1 MRPWARRVSSHP
13 QDLRGAARPHQGP
26 DQGQHRK
33 LGDRICRRRFLTL
46 RSARPLL
53 DIVSYGRGGP
63 KGSLHLSADQI
74 AAIDRTVRRV
84 PEVMVKVLPKDS
96 NNLRSVGRHLDYI
109 GRYGKLELET
119 DDGERVQGKDA
130 GQRLL
135 EDWDLDL
142 DEHRK
147 EMGLASVSG
156 RAPKL
161 VHKIMLSMPP
171 GTPAKGVL
179 EAARNFAREEFALK
193 HRYALVL
200 HTDEPHPHVHLVVK
214 AVSEQGVRLN
224 IGPAT
229 LREWRREFARHLRDQ
244 GIAANA
250 TERAVRGE
258 TRTHKTDGI
267 YRATLRGDSTHTRV
281 RLESVAAEL
290 LKDDLRVEPGKSTL
304 WRPAEKS
311 NAVGA
316 PPATSSSPKATP
328 NSLPAS
334 AASWKVWLRPE
345 RKGSSSHK
353 TSANARAWPNENGR
367 RRAARLSA

>member
-1 MRPWARRVSSHP
+1 MPKTLL
-13 QDLRGAARPHQGP
+13 DLS
-26 DQGQHRK
+26 
-33 LGDRICRRRFLTL
+33 
-46 RSARPLL
+46 SARPLL
-53 DIVSYGRGGP
+53 DLVSHGRGGP
-63 KGSLHLSADQI
+63 RGRLHFSADQI

-119 DDGERVQGKDA
+119 DGGERVQGKDA
-130 GQRLL
+130 GQQLL

-142 DEHRK
+142 DGDRK
-147 EMGLASVSG
+147 QMALASVSG

-171 GTPAKGVL
+171 GTRAKGVL

-193 HRYALVL
+193 HRFALVL
-200 HTDEPHPHVHLVVK
+200 HTDEPHPHAHLVVK

-250 TERAVRGE
+250 TERAARGE
-258 TRTHKTDGI
+258 TRTNKPDGI
-267 YRATLRGDSTHTRV
+267 YRATKRGESTYTRS
-281 RLESVAAEL
+281 RAEAVAAEL
-290 LKDDLRVEPGKSTL
+290 LKGNRHVEPGKSTL
-304 WRPAEKS
+304 LATRREVERGWRATIEILEADGHGDLATRIGLFVAQMPPPLTDAERI
-311 NAVGA
+311 AATLRGA
-316 PPATSSSPKATP
+316 PLEPVT
-328 NSLPAS
+328 
-334 AASWKVWLRPE
+334 
-345 RKGSSSHK
+345 
-353 TSANARAWPNENGR
+353 
-367 RRAARLSA
+367 RAAPRMR

>member
-1 MRPWARRVSSHP
+1 MPKTLL
-13 QDLRGAARPHQGP
+13 D
-26 DQGQHRK
+26 
-33 LGDRICRRRFLTL
+33 L

-53 DIVSYGRGGP
+53 DLVSHGRGGP
-63 KGSLHLSADQI
+63 NDRLHLSADQI

-130 GQRLL
+130 GQQLL

-142 DEHRK
+142 DQDRK
-147 EMGLASVSG
+147 QIGLASVSG
-156 RAPKL
+156 KAPKL

-193 HRYALVL
+193 HRHALVL
-200 HTDEPHPHVHLVVK
+200 HTDEPHPHAHLVVK
-214 AVSEQGVRLN
+214 AVSEHGARLN
-224 IGPAT
+224 ISPAT

-267 YRATLRGDSTHTRV
+267 YRATKRGDSTHTRARTEAV
-281 RLESVAAEL
+281 VAEL
-290 LKDDLRVEPGKSTL
+290 PKGDLRVEPGKSTL
-304 WRPAEKS
+304 LATRKEVERGWR
-311 NAVGA
+311 
-316 PPATSSSPKATP
+316 
-328 NSLPAS
+328 
-334 AASWKVWLRPE
+334 AASDILIAQGHPE
-345 RKGSSSHK
+345 I
-353 TSANARAWPNENGR
+353 AADARRFVDQMPPPGTERELIAKELQQ
-367 RRAARLSA
+367 RLSDHARPDPHRTR

>member
-1 MRPWARRVSSHP
+1 MPKTLL
-13 QDLRGAARPHQGP
+13 DLR
-26 DQGQHRK
+26 
-33 LGDRICRRRFLTL
+33 T
-46 RSARPLL
+46 ARPLL
-53 DIVSYGRGGP
+53 DLVSYGRGGQ
-63 KGSLHLSADQI
+63 KGSLRLSADQI

-142 DEHRK
+142 DEHRR
-147 EMGLASVSG
+147 ETQLASVAG

-161 VHKIMLSMPP
+161 VHKVMLSMPP

-193 HRYALVL
+193 HRYVLVL

-224 IGPAT
+224 ISPAT

-258 TRTHKTDGI
+258 TRTHKRDGI
-267 YRATLRGDSTHTRV
+267 YRANERGASTHMRE
-281 RLESVAAEL
+281 RAESVAAEL
-290 LKDDLRVEPGKSTL
+290 LKGSLRAEPGKAKLTQTRTNVEHG
-304 WRPAEKS
+304 WFG
-311 NAVGA
+311 VGRI
-316 PPATSSSPKATP
+316 
-328 NSLPAS
+328 LE
-334 AASWKVWLRPE
+334 REGHPE
-345 RKGSSSHK
+345 L
-353 TSANARAWPNENGR
+353 
-367 RRAARLSA
+367 AARTARFVQQMAPTRTEKEQIAAKLERQRHVAPVREQSISR

>member
-1 MRPWARRVSSHP
+1 MPKTLLDIRGSS
-13 QDLRGAARPHQGP
+13 G
-26 DQGQHRK
+26 
-33 LGDRICRRRFLTL
+33 
-46 RSARPLL
+46 PLL
-53 DIVSYGRGGP
+53 DLVSYGRGGP

-74 AAIDRTVRRV
+74 AAIDRTVRRL

-109 GRYGKLELET
+109 GRYGRLEFET
-119 DDGERVQGKDA
+119 DDAGRVQGKDV
-130 GQRLL
+130 GQQLL

-147 EMGLASVSG
+147 QMGLASVSG

-179 EAARNFAREEFALK
+179 EAARNFAREEFALT

-214 AVSEQGVRLN
+214 AISEQGVRLN
-224 IGPAT
+224 ISPGT
-229 LREWRREFARHLRDQ
+229 LREWRREFARHLREQ

-258 TRTHKTDGI
+258 TRKSKKDGI
-267 YRATLRGDSTHTRV
+267 YRASLRGDSTHV
-281 RLESVAAEL
+281 RAQTEAVAAEL
-290 LKDDLRVEPGKSTL
+290 LKGNLRGEPGEHNLAETRKTVEGGWHSVANLLSRDGHHDLARHAQLFVEGMSQVRTERELIADELKS
-304 WRPAEKS
+304 RAK
-311 NAVGA
+311 A
-316 PPATSSSPKATP
+316 PST
-328 NSLPAS
+328 
-334 AASWKVWLRPE
+334 R
-345 RKGSSSHK
+345 
-353 TSANARAWPNENGR
+353 ENQR
-367 RRAARLSA
+367 SR